1 MITKLIVASGK
12 SAGRAISIKR
22 NTLLIGRAEECDV
35 RPLSEEVSRRH
46 CAVHVGPADIW
57 AEDLSSRNGTFVN
70 GVRIAEKTKLTSGD
84 VIRVGSL
91 ELKVS
96 CTESAPKGTEDDVSK
111 WLMADDSPAGTFD
124 TTQSMTGI
132 HGGSVAADLA
142 SNADADVDASNIH
155 MAAVTDPGGSGSGT
169 SGSGVGGSG
178 SSKSSSALAIE
189 ALKEAKAKPGILP
202 QGPKKSTDSSRDAA
216 ADALRKF
223 FGNR

>member
-1 MITKLIVASGK
+1 
-12 SAGRAISIKR
+12 
-22 NTLLIGRAEECDV
+22 
-35 RPLSEEVSRRH
+35 
-46 CAVHVGPADIW
+46 
-57 AEDLSSRNGTFVN
+57 
-70 GVRIAEKTKLTSGD
+70 
-84 VIRVGSL
+84 
-91 ELKVS
+91 
-96 CTESAPKGTEDDVSK
+96 
-111 WLMADDSPAGTFD
+111 
-124 TTQSMTGI
+124 
-132 HGGSVAADLA
+132 
-142 SNADADVDASNIH
+142 

>member
-70 GVRIAEKTKLTSGD
+70 GVRIVEKTKLTSGD

-96 CTESAPKGTEDDVSK
+96 CAEPAPKGTEEDVSK
-111 WLMADDSPAGTFD
+111 WLMTDESPAGTFD

-132 HGGSVAADLA
+132 DGGGVAAGVTP
-142 SNADADVDASNIH
+142 NADPDADASNIH
-155 MAAVTDPGGSGSGT
+155 MAAFTDPGGSGSGA

-178 SSKSSSALAIE
+178 ISKSSNTLAIE